1 MKTITQHIKIGAL
14 ILLSTLPFNSFAA
27 KRFHKKRKNQQ
38 KTEQVVAG
46 SKKTIKNMSYEELE
60 ATKNSLLAAG
70 DKERAAK
77 YLQKMRALTTDGH
90 QMAQI
95 MLDLAD
101 IYFELGKLEKAEV
114 LYQEYVRLYL
124 GSPHVEYACYRAILC
139 GFYSILDADR
149 DQSKTK
155 STIALCEQFLA
166 RSSVFREF
174 KKEVEDLL
182 ARCQEHLFTSELRI
196 ARHYAGQGKMAA
208 AQHRLTI
215 VEKDFDGK
223 IPQIKPKLLL
233 AESEWARWNGDLLT
247 AQKRAT
253 ELAQNFPDFK
263 SEKSFKLSRNV
274 PVKQY
279 PGAKKSTIIAS
290 ETPKRDFVA
299 TF

>member
-1 MKTITQHIKIGAL
+1 MKTTIQYVKIIAL
-14 ILLSTLPFNSFAA
+14 VLLSTLPINNFAA
-27 KRFHKKRKNQQ
+27 KRFHKNRKNHQ
-38 KTEQVVAG
+38 KTERVV
-46 SKKTIKNMSYEELE
+46 KKTIKNMSYEELE

-139 GFYSILDADR
+139 SFYNILDADR

-155 STIALCEQFLA
+155 STIASCEQFLA

-182 ARCQEHLFTSELRI
+182 ARCQEHLFASELRI
-196 ARHYAGQGKMAA
+196 ARHYAGQGKMVA
-208 AQHRLTI
+208 AQHRLAI

-223 IPQIKPKLLL
+223 IPQMKPKLLL

-247 AQKRAT
+247 AQKKAT

-263 SEKSFKLSRNV
+263 PEKSFKLSRNV
-274 PVKQY
+274 PVKPY
-279 PGAKKSTIIAS
+279 SGATKDTIIAGAS
-290 ETPKRDFVA
+290 SKRDFVA